1 MLNASVDKPTTT
13 TAHADQE
20 LARNQS
26 ARSRLRSP
34 SVYTGN
40 RTALH
45 RLSATSPQ
53 VQCKLTVGAVNDPLE
68 HEADRTAEQV
78 MRMPLAPPAPPKTN
92 RTGGKR
98 DEEETETEVQ
108 REESGDNAPMH
119 SHWEQQH
126 SAHVGSRGNY
136 GNQAV
141 LRRLGYPLPSSRH
154 ASASTRSDIAVSPR
168 AERVLNSP
176 GQPLDAAAR
185 EYMEPRFG
193 HDFGHVR
200 VHTDSAAAESA
211 RSISAVAFT
220 AANNIVFD
228 AGQYSPGTSEGRKLL
243 AHELTHVVQQEGGV
257 PAVQRAE
264 KPFDLAATVDE
275 VEKLVRPGND
285 EKGAL
290 AKLRG
295 LAVAHLLDVV
305 AQIYDDADATSP
317 DEGKRRAYSLLN
329 GDLAPSAAGAP
340 DSPGKDLSDDE
351 RTRLK
356 AAFDAA
362 PSRKLNNKMP
372 PGKDKGD
379 TMSGS
384 RDMSAAHGP
393 ARPGD
398 WGEDTAKNTWV
409 AHTDGIRTYFGSPIV
424 GDQRS
429 STWLGKNPSN
439 FDYTPSF
446 TKRAIGSFH
455 WGTGVHHFAIYL
467 QESDAVL
474 DLKERMDGFATMLG
488 YIGVHLGP
496 NEADHNRSPEDY
508 IKEMQRKAPI
518 NEGDKPS
525 KWTTDKNLP
534 ALIEGFK
541 AAEGWNPGTVI
552 TAAKL
557 KELSADPKNADLVA
571 YYQKLLGT
579 TP

>member
-1 MLNASVDKPTTT
+1 MLNANVEKPATT
-13 TAHADQE
+13 TAHSGQE
-20 LARNQS
+20 AERSQS
-26 ARSRLRSP
+26 AESRLRSP

-45 RLSATSPQ
+45 RLSATSPHL
-53 VQCKLTVGAVNDPLE
+53 QCKLTVGAVNDPLE

-78 MRMPLAPPAPPKTN
+78 MRMPLAPPAPAPPKTN
-92 RTGGKR
+92 RTSGKR
-98 DEEETETEVQ
+98 DEEERKTDAPQEETGDYLRLPSQAE
-108 REESGDNAPMH
+108 RRHSLRSG
-119 SHWEQQH
+119 
-126 SAHVGSRGNY
+126 AHRGY
-136 GNQAV
+136 GNQAI
-141 LRRLGYPLPSSRH
+141 LRMLGHTSSRSAV
-154 ASASTRSDIAVSPR
+154 ASSQSNIAVSPQMDQ
-168 AERVLNSP
+168 VLNSP
-176 GQPLDAAAR
+176 GHPLDAAAR

-200 VHTDSAAAESA
+200 VHTNSAAAESA
-211 RSISAVAFT
+211 QSISAVAFT
-220 AANNIVFD
+220 AENNIVFNS
-228 AGQYSPGTSEGRKLL
+228 GQYSPGTSEGRRLL

-257 PAVQRAE
+257 PAIQRAE

-317 DEGKRRAYSLLN
+317 DEGKQKAYLLLN
-329 GDLAPSAAGAP
+329 GDLASAAAGAP

-351 RTRLK
+351 RNRLK
-356 AAFDAA
+356 SAFDAA

-409 AHTDGIRTYFGSPIV
+409 AHTDGIRTYFGSTIV

-439 FDYTPSF
+439 FDYTPDF

-467 QESDAVL
+467 KEEDAIA
-474 DLKERMDGFATMLG
+474 DLKQRMDKFATMLA

-508 IKEMQRKAPI
+508 IKEMRRKAPI
-518 NEGDKPS
+518 NESDQPS
-525 KWTTDKNLP
+525 KWTTTQNLP

-557 KELSADPKNADLVA
+557 KELSADPKNADLVD

>member
-1 MLNASVDKPTTT
+1 MLNASVDKPATT

-20 LARNQS
+20 ESRNQS
-26 ARSRLRSP
+26 AKSRLRSP

-45 RLSATSPQ
+45 RLSATSRHL
-53 VQCKLTVGAVNDPLE
+53 QCKLTVGAVNDPLE
-68 HEADRTAEQV
+68 HEADRTAEEIV
-78 MRMPLAPPAPPKTN
+78 RMPIAPPAPAPPKANGTS
-92 RTGGKR
+92 GKR
-98 DEEETETEVQ
+98 DAEEAEVQ
-108 REESGDNAPMH
+108 RDETGDNLHTYAEQRH
-119 SHWEQQH
+119 S
-126 SAHVGSRGNY
+126 SRSGSHGNF

-141 LRRLGYPLPSSRH
+141 LRRLGYPLPSSRPAPA
-154 ASASTRSDIAVSPR
+154 ASRSDISATPKVDQ
-168 AERVLNSP
+168 VLSSS
-176 GQPLDAAAR
+176 GQPLDPAAR

-200 VHTDSAAAESA
+200 VHTNSAAAESA
-211 RSISAVAFT
+211 QSISAVAFT
-220 AANNIVFD
+220 AGNNIVFNS
-228 AGQYSPGTSEGRKLL
+228 GQYSPGTSEGRKLL
-243 AHELTHVVQQEGGV
+243 AHELTHVVQQEAGG
-257 PAVQRAE
+257 PAVQRA
-264 KPFDLAATVDE
+264 PAPIDVAAVADE

-290 AKLRG
+290 DKLKA
-295 LAVAHLLDVV
+295 LAVADLLDVV
-305 AQIYDDADATSP
+305 AKIYDDADATSP

-329 GDLAPSAAGAP
+329 GDLAPAVAGGP
-340 DSPGKDLSDDE
+340 DSPAKDLSDDE
-351 RTRLK
+351 RIRLK
-356 AAFDAA
+356 AAFDSA

-384 RDMSAAHGP
+384 RDMSAATGP

-429 STWLGKNPSN
+429 SSWLGKNPSN

-496 NEADHNRSPEDY
+496 NKADKNRSPEDY

-518 NEGDKPS
+518 NEGDNPA
-525 KWTTDKNLP
+525 KWTTAKNLP

-557 KELSADPKNADLVA
+557 KELSADPKNADLVD